1 MHGGACAFGHSACS
15 SPIVPWS
22 RSVDFGR
29 FTAVKI
35 PFVGVSRRRVAV
47 VGANARRAAADADE
61 EGDDGDGDARDDD
74 DDDDDDDDGD
84 ADDVVVER
92 ATGGE
97 VGTTRAGDAM
107 GGVDTLDGVI
117 FSLGARARGRG
128 VCEAWT
134 RCARC
139 A

>member
-1 MHGGACAFGHSACS
+1 MFGHSACL

-29 FTAVKI
+29 FTGENDHPCSGCPGEGLLA
-35 PFVGVSRRRVAV
+35 
-47 VGANARRAAADADE
+47 VGAIARRAAADAD
-61 EGDDGDGDARDDD
+61 DDDADDDDGDARDDD

>member
-1 MHGGACAFGHSACS
+1 ML
-15 SPIVPWS
+15 
-22 RSVDFGR
+22 
-29 FTAVKI
+29 
-35 PFVGVSRRRVAV
+35 AV

-74 DDDDDDDDGD
+74 DDDDDDGD

-97 VGTTRAGDAM
+97 VGTTRAGDAI